1 MMRIPLSTYRIQ
13 FDPNFGFRTLRDIVP
28 FLAALGISDVYA
40 SPIFQAKEG
49 SSHGYDVVDHNQLN
63 PELGGE
69 DEFEKLKDEVKKF
82 GMGWIQDVIP
92 NHMAFDGQNRM
103 LMDVLENGNLSNYF
117 DFFDVEW
124 NHPYE
129 SMREKLLAPFLGKFY
144 GECLE
149 DGEIVL
155 KYDPSGLSI
164 QYYDLSFPLRVDSYP
179 TVLSRALDILE
190 NSVGA
195 DNTDYVKFLG
205 VISVLKTVPPV
216 MEERREQI
224 RFAKEILWELY
235 SGKEAIKDAVD
246 ACIALFNGERGN
258 PESFNLLDNLLSEQY
273 FRLAF
278 WKVAAEEINY
288 RRFFNINGLISLRV
302 EEDRVFDH
310 IHAFIFR
317 LLREGT
323 VTGLRVDHIDGLNDP
338 TAYLAR
344 VREEAA
350 DVYLVIEKIL
360 GREERLPPFWP
371 VQGTTGYD
379 FLNRANGIFCRKDN
393 EREITRVYERF
404 VEHASSYEDLLYEKK
419 KLIIEKNLE
428 SDVDNLAHLL
438 KKISGR
444 YRYGSDIT
452 LYGLKRA
459 IEEVLACFPVYRTYV
474 SSEIFGSGD
483 RDHIEAAVGEAAE
496 RNPTYLNELQFLE
509 KILLLELEELIPEEE
524 QQQCLHFILRFQQ
537 YTGPLMA
544 KGLEDTTLYVY
555 NRLLSL
561 NEVGGE
567 PGVFGIA
574 VEDYHRFAEMQAR
587 QWPHSMNA
595 TSTHDTKRGEDVR
608 ARINV
613 LSEIPREWEGA
624 VRKWRR
630 MNRRKKR
637 SVGHRRIPDLNDEY
651 FLYQTLV
658 GAFPFREE
666 EHPAFRERLKE
677 YIIKAVREAKVHTA
691 WIKPDE
697 EYEEGFLSFIDK
709 ILSPGRR
716 NKFPAK
722 FLEFQRKV
730 AYYGIFN
737 SLSQT
742 LIKITSPGVPDF
754 YQGSE
759 LWDLSLVDPDNRRS
773 VDFDTR
779 ASYLED
785 IRARE
790 GEDLPKLIA
799 DLTRSMEDGRVK
811 LFLIH
816 RALKARRERKGLF
829 GEGDYTKME
838 TAGEFQDYLVA
849 FARSRGDIRALTIV
863 PRFLTGLIGEKDLP
877 FGQSVWRDTSLLLP
891 DGYSGSFTD
900 AFTGQEIRAKR
911 TLPVGDVLS
920 HFPVSLLVGGGER

>member
-1 MMRIPLSTYRIQ
+1 MMRTPLATYRIQ
-13 FDPNFGFRTLRDIVP
+13 LEPNFGFQALKDIVP

-40 SPIFQAKEG
+40 SPIFRAKEG

-63 PELGGE
+63 PDLGGE
-69 DEFEKLKDEVKKF
+69 EEFEKLKGEVKKF

-92 NHMAFDGQNRM
+92 NHMAFDGQNLM
-103 LMDVLENGNLSNYF
+103 LMDVLENGNLSRYF
-117 DFFDVEW
+117 DFFDMEW

-155 KYDPSGLSI
+155 TYDPAGLSI

-190 NSVGA
+190 NSVGT
-195 DNTDYVKFLG
+195 DNPDYVKFLG
-205 VISVLKTVPPV
+205 VFSVLMTAPPV
-216 MEERREQI
+216 MEKRSEQI
-224 RFAKEILWELY
+224 RFAKEILWQLY
-235 SGKEAIKDAVD
+235 NGNEAIREAMD
-246 ACIALFNGERGN
+246 ACITLFNGERGE

-288 RRFFNINGLISLRV
+288 RRFFNINGLISLSV
-302 EEDRVFDH
+302 EEDHVFDH

-317 LLREGT
+317 LLREGS
-323 VTGLRVDHIDGLNDP
+323 VTGLRVDHIDGLFDP
-338 TAYLAR
+338 TAYLAK
-344 VREEAA
+344 VRDEAA
-350 DVYLVIEKIL
+350 EVYLVVEKIL
-360 GREERLPPFWP
+360 GREERLPQLWP

-379 FLNRANGIFCRKDN
+379 FLNQVNGIFCRKDN
-393 EREITRVYERF
+393 EREMSRVYDRF
-404 VEHASSYEDLLYEKK
+404 VEHASSYGDLVYGKK

-428 SDVDNLAHLL
+428 SDVDNLARLL

-459 IEEVLACFPVYRTYV
+459 IEEVLACFPIYRTYV
-474 SSEIFGSGD
+474 SSQNFGSDD
-483 RDHIEAAVGEAAE
+483 RDHIEAAVGRAAE
-496 RNPTYLNELQFLE
+496 RNRAYLNELKFLE

-524 QQQCLHFILRFQQ
+524 QQQCLHFIMRFQQ
-537 YTGPLMA
+537 FTGPLMA

-574 VEDYHRFAEMQAR
+574 REDFHRFVEMRAR
-587 QWPHSMNA
+587 HWPHSMNA

-624 VRKWRR
+624 ARKWRR

-637 SVGHRRIPDLNDEY
+637 SAGHRQIPDLNDEY
-651 FLYQTLV
+651 FFYQTLV

-666 EHPAFRERLKE
+666 EYPVFRERLKE

-709 ILSPGRR
+709 ILSPGMR
-716 NKFPAK
+716 NKFPAR

-759 LWDLSLVDPDNRRS
+759 LWDLSLVDPDNRRP
-773 VDFDTR
+773 VDFATR
-779 ASYLED
+779 VSYLED

-790 GEDLPKLIA
+790 GKDLAKLIA

-816 RALKARRERKGLF
+816 RALKARREREGLF
-829 GEGDYTKME
+829 GEGDYTELE
-838 TAGEFQDYLVA
+838 TAGEFKDHLVA

-877 FGQSVWRDTSLLLP
+877 FGKSVWRDTSLLLP
-891 DGYSGSFTD
+891 EGYSGSFAD
-900 AFTGQEIRAKR
+900 AFTGQEIRAER
-911 TLPVGDVLS
+911 ALPVGEVLS
-920 HFPVSLLVGGGER
+920 HFPVALLVGGGER